1 MWATLAFAALLAQP
15 EQTFTYD
22 WEGRRI
28 PLPISLN
35 GRQVNTEK
43 IEEKVLE
50 DTPSRKV
57 IERMILTA
65 APDGGKG
72 QPVKIVI
79 EENKAGDGSVTREEK
94 TYRGDLNGRLNLY
107 ERVMSQTRPAGSGVT
122 ETETTVS
129 RESVN
134 GVEVVEKRSGTTTVS
149 GNVSQEDVMTYR
161 KDSSGGFRPAVRVVT
176 ERKKESE
183 NKTVENR
190 TEYQTA
196 NSSGRLEPS
205 SQRVV
210 TEEKVPGGVRKLVDW
225 FGMAQ
230 AGQVSSQGQLKL
242 REQQVIEQRV
252 EGGRTLET
260 FSIRRPNLE
269 GRLPDRYT
277 KISERVCEGK
287 CAGQ

>member
-28 PLPISLN
+28 PLPVSLN

-72 QPVKIVI
+72 QPVKVVI
-79 EENKAGDGSVTREEK
+79 EENKAADGSVTREEK

-107 ERVMSQTRPAGSGVT
+107 ERVVSESRPVGTGIT
-122 ETETTVS
+122 ETQTTVA
-129 RESVN
+129 RESLN
-134 GVEVVEKRSGTTTVS
+134 GVEVVEKRTGTTTVS
-149 GNVSQEDVMTYR
+149 GNVTQEEVRTYR
-161 KDSSGGFRPAVRVVT
+161 KDTGGGFREAVRTVV

-183 NKTVENR
+183 TKTVENR
-190 TEYQTA
+190 MEYQTA
-196 NSSGRLEPS
+196 NTSGRLEPS

-210 TEEKVPGGVRKLVDW
+210 TEEKVGGRVVKQVDW

-230 AGQVSSQGQLKL
+230 AGQVSAGGQLKL

-252 EGGRTLET
+252 EGGQTVES

-269 GRLPDRYT
+269 GRLPERFT
-277 KISERVCEGK
+277 KIAERVCQGK
-287 CAGQ
+287 CLE